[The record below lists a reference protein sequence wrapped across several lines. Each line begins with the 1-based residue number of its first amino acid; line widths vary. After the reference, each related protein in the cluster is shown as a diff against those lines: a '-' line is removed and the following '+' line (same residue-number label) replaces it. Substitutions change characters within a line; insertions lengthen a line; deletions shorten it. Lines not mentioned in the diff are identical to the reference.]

1 MKSVTHNGREFLF
14 VEVPEDAH
22 SFELHELTNNPS
34 TNIVLDYWI
43 SNRRSDFARTGETYL
58 PPGSYRILCKASE
71 AGEEQARQIVEK
83 VSGWSKELFYGYGVK
98 CSDYRDIVDSA
109 FDTATESLHSLILSL
124 GMEVNRVIIL
134 EKVI

>member
-1 MKSVTHNGREFLF
+1 MKSVTINGREFLF

-22 SFELHELTNNPS
+22 NFEIDEDGWFFYS
-34 TNIVLDYWI
+34 LDYSI
-43 SNRRSDFARTGETYL
+43 FGDAIKL
-58 PPGSYRILCKASE
+58 PSGSYRILCKASE
-71 AGEEQARQIVEK
+71 AGEEESKEVVEK
-83 VSGWSKELFYGYGVK
+83 VSGWSKELFYGYGAK

-134 EKVI
+134 EKVK

>member
-1 MKSVTHNGREFLF
+1 MKSVTINGREFLF
-14 VEVPEDAH
+14 VEVPEDAIYFKI
-22 SFELHELTNNPS
+22 SGAGFICYKSIVEKYWRVAENLNP
-34 TNIVLDYWI
+34 VY
-43 SNRRSDFARTGETYL
+43 G
-58 PPGSYRILCKASE
+58 YRILCKASE

-124 GMEVNRVIIL
+124 GMEVGKTIIL
-134 EKVI
+134 EKLK

>member
-1 MKSVTHNGREFLF
+1 MKSVTINGREFLF
-14 VEVPEDAH
+14 VEVPEDATDF
-22 SFELHELTNNPS
+22 SIIGCISGQS
-34 TNIVLDYWI
+34 TCMLYFDRHYGHDGLCEKV
-43 SNRRSDFARTGETYL
+43 L

-71 AGEEQARQIVEK
+71 AGEEESKEVVEK
-83 VSGWSKELFYGYGVK
+83 VSGWSKELFYGYGAK

-134 EKVI
+134 EKLI